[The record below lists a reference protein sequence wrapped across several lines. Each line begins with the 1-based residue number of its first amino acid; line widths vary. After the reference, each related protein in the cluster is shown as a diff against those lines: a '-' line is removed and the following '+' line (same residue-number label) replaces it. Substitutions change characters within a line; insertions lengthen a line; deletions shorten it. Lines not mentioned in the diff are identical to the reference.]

1 MNIND
6 ISGVFGGTGLWAIIG
21 CALIFFMQAGFAMVE
36 TGFTRAKN
44 AGNIMMKNLMDFC
57 IGTVTFTLLGGGL
70 LLGEDA
76 LGGFL
81 GLPTMGVF
89 TDFSNFDWLSFI
101 FNLLFCA
108 TASTIVSGA
117 VAERTKFSAYCIYSA
132 IISLIIYPIEAH
144 WVWGGG
150 WLSQLAI
157 TWGINEGN
165 WIGFIDISGSAAIH
179 SVGGV
184 CALIGAWMIG
194 ARTGKYIRDDA
205 GKVTKIN
212 AFQAHSIPL
221 GALGVFILW
230 FGWYG
235 FNSAPASTIEEV
247 AQIFATTTI
256 APAVAT
262 CSCLL
267 LTWIKNGKPDV
278 SMCLN
283 ASLAGLVAITAG
295 CHAVDA
301 IGAAIIGVISGV
313 LVYASVIIIDTKLHI
328 DDPAGAISV
337 HFVNGVFG
345 TIAAGLF
352 ATSKS
357 FLGIDGP
364 IYALIHGTSFGH
376 GMAVLGIQLI
386 GIVSIV
392 LWAGVLIFI
401 TFFILKKTVGIRCS
415 VEDEIKGMDISEH
428 GLLSAYADFVPAV
441 DPIDYSLDKNYKAL
455 IVSGDTPL
463 PEAVPV
469 SVVEDVTDSKSPEV
483 TTGFSKVSIICKE
496 RMLESLKESLMAI
509 GITGMTV
516 THVMGCGVEKG
527 QPEYYRGVKVEATL
541 LPKVQVDVVV
551 AKVPVRQVIDVA
563 KKTLYTG
570 HIGDGK
576 IFVYNVINAV
586 KVRTGEEG
594 YQALQDLQES

>member
-1 MNIND
+1 
-6 ISGVFGGTGLWAIIG
+6 
-21 CALIFFMQAGFAMVE
+21 
-36 TGFTRAKN
+36 
-44 AGNIMMKNLMDFC
+44 
-57 IGTVTFTLLGGGL
+57 
-70 LLGEDA
+70 
-76 LGGFL
+76 
-81 GLPTMGVF
+81 
-89 TDFSNFDWLSFI
+89 
-101 FNLLFCA
+101 
-108 TASTIVSGA
+108 
-117 VAERTKFSAYCIYSA
+117 
-132 IISLIIYPIEAH
+132 
-144 WVWGGG
+144 
-150 WLSQLAI
+150 
-157 TWGINEGN
+157 
-165 WIGFIDISGSAAIH
+165 
-179 SVGGV
+179 
-184 CALIGAWMIG
+184 
-194 ARTGKYIRDDA
+194 
-205 GKVTKIN
+205 
-212 AFQAHSIPL
+212 
-221 GALGVFILW
+221 
-230 FGWYG
+230 
-235 FNSAPASTIEEV
+235 
-247 AQIFATTTI
+247 
-256 APAVAT
+256 
-262 CSCLL
+262 
-267 LTWIKNGKPDV
+267 
-278 SMCLN
+278 
-283 ASLAGLVAITAG
+283 
-295 CHAVDA
+295 
-301 IGAAIIGVISGV
+301 
-313 LVYASVIIIDTKLHI
+313 
-328 DDPAGAISV
+328 
-337 HFVNGVFG
+337 
-345 TIAAGLF
+345 
-352 ATSKS
+352 
-357 FLGIDGP
+357 
-364 IYALIHGTSFGH
+364 
-376 GMAVLGIQLI
+376 MAVLGIQLI